1 MTAYYN
7 QSEIKKFM
15 KNEIKQYLK
24 DCISGK
30 KLSEDC
36 KNLIKYTFL
45 ATFVSYNEADKTIEI
60 GIEDT
65 TSDSSYPDIK
75 VYTYPVDSVTDWLT
89 RSLKFGKND
98 LAFYGKL
105 LNKKRSSDI
114 VVM

>member
-7 QSEIKKFM
+7 QSEIKSFM
-15 KNEIKQYLK
+15 KREVKQYLK
-24 DCISGK
+24 DCVSGK

-36 KNLIKYTFL
+36 KNLIQYLFL
-45 ATFVSYNEADKTIEI
+45 AKFVSYNEADKTIEV

-65 TSDSSYPDIK
+65 TSNSSYPDIK
-75 VYTYPVDSVTDWLT
+75 VYTYPVESATEWLT

-105 LNKKRSSDI
+105 LNKKRSSEV